1 MTFLGGHDA
10 QVALRKTA
18 ETWVTITLTE
28 TFPDCSSTV
37 DTLNLL
43 QVFNA
48 DLPAQPLVQI
58 YLLAAKFKT
67 IADRA
72 GSLGKHFVQIPLKL
86 HSSPVKSED
95 RFTEGG

>member
-1 MTFLGGHDA
+1 MAFLGRHDA

-18 ETWVTITLTE
+18 ETWITIALTE
-28 TFPDCSSTV
+28 TFPGCSPTV

-48 DLPAQPLVQI
+48 DFPTQTLVQI

-67 IADRA
+67 ITYRT
-72 GSLGKHFVQIPLKL
+72 GGLGKHFVQMSLVL
-86 HSSPVKSED
+86 HASPVKSED
-95 RFTEGG
+95 RFAEGG

>member
-1 MTFLGGHDA
+1 MAFLGGHDA

-18 ETWVTITLTE
+18 ETWVTIALTE
-28 TFPDCSSTV
+28 TFPGCSPTM
-37 DTLNLL
+37 DALDLL

-48 DLPAQPLVQI
+48 DFLTQPLVQV

-67 IADRA
+67 ITYRA
-72 GSLGKHFVQIPLKL
+72 GSLGKHFVQMPLVF
-86 HSSPVKSED
+86 HASPVKSED

>member
-10 QVALRKTA
+10 QVALRKAA
-18 ETWVTITLTE
+18 ETWVTIALTE
-28 TFPDCSSTV
+28 TFPDCSPTV

-48 DLPAQPLVQI
+48 DLLTQPLVQM
-58 YLLAAKFKT
+58 YLLTAKFKAIT
-67 IADRA
+67 DRT
-72 GSLGKHFVQIPLKL
+72 GSLGKHFVQISLKL